1 MFALVDCNSFYAS
14 CERVFRPDLR
24 TKPVVVLSNNDGCVV
39 ALTKEAKNLGV
50 KMCDPWFKIEREF
63 KQKGGVAFSSNY
75 ELYGDIS
82 SRIMSILEELAPKV
96 EVYSID
102 EAFLDLTGI
111 SHCMNLEEFGRTCQK
126 QIMQYTGMPVRVGI
140 GPTKTLAKAASYGA
154 KRYPTTQGVLD
165 ITDLYRREKLM
176 TLMPVN
182 EIWGVGRRLNKRLI
196 SQKVLTTFDLINMNI
211 EQVRKQFSIML
222 VNTIRELKGESCI
235 PLDNAPSPKKQ
246 IVVSRTFS
254 TRVTELDYLEEAV
267 SDYAARAAE
276 KLRKEGKTCKMLSVF
291 IRTNPFR
298 KQDIQHREIRSFSML
313 YPTNDTR
320 DLIKHAKLLLKDL
333 YKEGFNYNKA
343 GIMLNNFF
351 DETTYQLDLFKKKD
365 RNSKDFKMMALLDQ
379 INKSSLGQISFLA
392 QGIKKEWSMKRQL
405 QSPRYTTSLKDVLVV
420 N

>member
-63 KQKGGVAFSSNY
+63 KQKCGIAFSSNY

-182 EIWGVGRRLNKRLI
+182 EIWGVGHRLNKRLI

-298 KQDIQHREIRSFSML
+298 RQDIQHREIRSFSML

-379 INKSSLGQISFLA
+379 VNKSSLGQISFLA

>member
-63 KQKGGVAFSSNY
+63 KQKGGIAFSSNY

-182 EIWGVGRRLNKRLI
+182 EIWGVGHRLNKRLI

-235 PLDNAPSPKKQ
+235 PLDSAPSPKKQ

-343 GIMLNNFF
+343 GIILNNFF

-379 INKSSLGQISFLA
+379 VNKSSLGQISFLA

>member
-63 KQKGGVAFSSNY
+63 KQKGGIAFSSNY

-182 EIWGVGRRLNKRLI
+182 EIWGVGHRLNKRLI

-235 PLDNAPSPKKQ
+235 PLDSAPSPKKQ

>member
-63 KQKGGVAFSSNY
+63 KQKGGIAFSSNY

-182 EIWGVGRRLNKRLI
+182 EIWGVGHRLNKRLI

-235 PLDNAPSPKKQ
+235 PLDSAPSPKKQ

-379 INKSSLGQISFLA
+379 VNKSSLGQISFLA

>member
-39 ALTKEAKNLGV
+39 ALTKEAKNIGV

-63 KQKGGVAFSSNY
+63 KQKGGIAFSSNY

-182 EIWGVGRRLNKRLI
+182 EIWGVGHRLNKRLI

-235 PLDNAPSPKKQ
+235 PLDSAPSPKKQ

-379 INKSSLGQISFLA
+379 VNKSSLGQISFLA

>member
-63 KQKGGVAFSSNY
+63 KQKGGIAFSSNY

-182 EIWGVGRRLNKRLI
+182 EIWGVGHRLNKRLI

-298 KQDIQHREIRSFSML
+298 RQDIQHREIRSFSML

-379 INKSSLGQISFLA
+379 VNKSSLGQISFLA

>member
-63 KQKGGVAFSSNY
+63 KQKGGIAFSSNY

-235 PLDNAPSPKKQ
+235 PLDSAPSPKKQ

-254 TRVTELDYLEEAV
+254 TRVTELDYLQEAV

-379 INKSSLGQISFLA
+379 VNKSSLGQISFLA

-405 QSPRYTTSLKDVLVV
+405 QSPRYTTSLKDILVV

>member
-1 MFALVDCNSFYAS
+1 
-14 CERVFRPDLR
+14 
-24 TKPVVVLSNNDGCVV
+24 
-39 ALTKEAKNLGV
+39 
-50 KMCDPWFKIEREF
+50 
-63 KQKGGVAFSSNY
+63 
-75 ELYGDIS
+75 
-82 SRIMSILEELAPKV
+82 
-96 EVYSID
+96 
-102 EAFLDLTGI
+102 
-111 SHCMNLEEFGRTCQK
+111 
-126 QIMQYTGMPVRVGI
+126 
-140 GPTKTLAKAASYGA
+140 
-154 KRYPTTQGVLD
+154 
-165 ITDLYRREKLM
+165 M

-291 IRTNPFR
+291 IRTNSFR

-351 DETTYQLDLFKKKD
+351 DETTYQLDFFKKKD
-365 RNSKDFKMMALLDQ
+365 RNSKDFEMMALLDQ
-379 INKSSLGQISFLA
+379 VNKSSLGQISFLA

>member
-63 KQKGGVAFSSNY
+63 KQKGGIAFSSNY

-211 EQVRKQFSIML
+211 EQVRKQFSVML

-235 PLDNAPSPKKQ
+235 PLDSAPSPKKQ

-379 INKSSLGQISFLA
+379 VNKSSLGQISFLA

>member
-39 ALTKEAKNLGV
+39 ALTKEAKNLGI

-63 KQKGGVAFSSNY
+63 KQKGGIAFSSNY

-182 EIWGVGRRLNKRLI
+182 EIWGVGHRLNKRLI

-235 PLDNAPSPKKQ
+235 PLDSAPSPKKQ

-298 KQDIQHREIRSFSML
+298 RQDIQHREIRSFSML

-379 INKSSLGQISFLA
+379 VNKSSLGQISFLA

>member
-39 ALTKEAKNLGV
+39 ALTKEAKDIGV

-63 KQKGGVAFSSNY
+63 KQKGGIAFSSNY

-182 EIWGVGRRLNKRLI
+182 EIWGVGHRLNKRLI

-333 YKEGFNYNKA
+333 YREGFNYNKA

-351 DETTYQLDLFKKKD
+351 DETTYQLDFFKKKD

-379 INKSSLGQISFLA
+379 VNKSSLGQISFLA

>member
-1 MFALVDCNSFYAS
+1 
-14 CERVFRPDLR
+14 
-24 TKPVVVLSNNDGCVV
+24 VV

-63 KQKGGVAFSSNY
+63 KQKGGIAFSSNY

-182 EIWGVGRRLNKRLI
+182 EIWGVGHRLNKRLI

-235 PLDNAPSPKKQ
+235 PLDSAPSPKKQ

-379 INKSSLGQISFLA
+379 VNKSSLGQISFLA

>member
-63 KQKGGVAFSSNY
+63 KQKGGIAFSSNY

-235 PLDNAPSPKKQ
+235 PLDSAPSPKKQ

-379 INKSSLGQISFLA
+379 VNKSSLGQISFLA

-420 N
+420 D

>member
-63 KQKGGVAFSSNY
+63 KQKGGIAFSSNY

-379 INKSSLGQISFLA
+379 VNKSSLGQISFLA

>member
-39 ALTKEAKNLGV
+39 ALTKEAKNLGI
-50 KMCDPWFKIEREF
+50 KMCDPWFKIEKTF
-63 KQKGGVAFSSNY
+63 KQKGGIAFSSNY

-96 EVYSID
+96 EIYSID

-111 SHCMNLEEFGRTCQK
+111 ANCMDLEEFGRVCQK
-126 QIMQYTGMPVRVGI
+126 KIMQYTGMPVRVGI
-140 GPTKTLAKAASYGA
+140 GPTKTLAKVASYGA

-165 ITDLYRREKLM
+165 VTALYKRTKLM
-176 TLMPVN
+176 KLMPVN
-182 EIWGVGRRLNKRLI
+182 EIWGVGRRLNKRLL
-196 SQKVLTTFDLINMNI
+196 SQRVSTAFSLSQMDIG
-211 EQVRKQFSIML
+211 QVRKQFSIML
-222 VNTIRELKGESCI
+222 VNTIRELRGETCI
-235 PLDNAPSPKKQ
+235 PLDNAPAPKKQ

-254 TRVTELDYLEEAV
+254 KRVTELDFLKEAV

-276 KLRKEGKTCKMLSVF
+276 KLRKEGKACKIISVF

-298 KQDIQHREIRSFSML
+298 KQDVQHREIRSTSLL

-320 DLIKHAKLLLKDL
+320 DLIKSAKRLLKDL
-333 YKEGFNYNKA
+333 YRKDFNYNKA
-343 GIMLNNFF
+343 GIMLSDFF
-351 DETTYQLDLFKKKD
+351 DETVYQLDLFKQKD
-365 RNSKDFKMMALLDQ
+365 RNTRDFKMMSLVDQ
-379 INKSSLGQISFLA
+379 INQSNLGPVSFLA
-392 QGIKKEWSMKRQL
+392 QGIKKEWSMKREL
-405 QSPRYTTSLKDVLVV
+405 QSPRYTTNLQDILAV

>member
-63 KQKGGVAFSSNY
+63 KQKGGIAFSSNY

-111 SHCMNLEEFGRTCQK
+111 SNCMNLEEFGRTCQK

-379 INKSSLGQISFLA
+379 VNKSSLGQISFLA

>member
-63 KQKGGVAFSSNY
+63 KQKGGIAFSSNY

-182 EIWGVGRRLNKRLI
+182 EIWGVGHRLNKRLI

-235 PLDNAPSPKKQ
+235 PLDSAPSPKKQ

-379 INKSSLGQISFLA
+379 VNKSSLGQISFLA

-405 QSPRYTTSLKDVLVV
+405 QSPRYTTSLKDILVV

>member
-39 ALTKEAKNLGV
+39 ALTKEAKNIGV

-63 KQKGGVAFSSNY
+63 KQKGGIAFSSNY

-126 QIMQYTGMPVRVGI
+126 HIMQYTGMPVRVGI

-182 EIWGVGRRLNKRLI
+182 EIWGVGHRLNKRLI

>member
-63 KQKGGVAFSSNY
+63 KQKGGIAFSSNY

-235 PLDNAPSPKKQ
+235 PLDSAPSPKKQ

-320 DLIKHAKLLLKDL
+320 DLIKHAKILLKDL

-379 INKSSLGQISFLA
+379 VNKSSLGQISFLA

>member
-63 KQKGGVAFSSNY
+63 KQKGGIAFSSNY

-235 PLDNAPSPKKQ
+235 PLDSAPSPKKQ

-379 INKSSLGQISFLA
+379 VNKSSLGQISFLA

-405 QSPRYTTSLKDVLVV
+405 QSPRYTTSLKDILVV

>member
-63 KQKGGVAFSSNY
+63 KQKGGIAFSSNY

-111 SHCMNLEEFGRTCQK
+111 SNCVNLEEFGRTCQK

-235 PLDNAPSPKKQ
+235 PLDSAPSPKKQ

-379 INKSSLGQISFLA
+379 VNKSSLGQISFLA

>member
-63 KQKGGVAFSSNY
+63 KQKGGIAFSSNY

-82 SRIMSILEELAPKV
+82 SRIMSILEELTPKV

>member
-14 CERVFRPDLR
+14 CERVFRRDLR
-24 TKPVVVLSNNDGCVV
+24 TNRVVVLYNNDGCVV
-39 ALTKEAKNLGV
+39 GLTKEAKNLGV

-63 KQKGGVAFSSNY
+63 KQKGGIAFSSNY

-182 EIWGVGRRLNKRLI
+182 EIWGVGHRLNKRLI

-235 PLDNAPSPKKQ
+235 PLDSAPSPKKQ

-379 INKSSLGQISFLA
+379 VNKSSLGQISFLA